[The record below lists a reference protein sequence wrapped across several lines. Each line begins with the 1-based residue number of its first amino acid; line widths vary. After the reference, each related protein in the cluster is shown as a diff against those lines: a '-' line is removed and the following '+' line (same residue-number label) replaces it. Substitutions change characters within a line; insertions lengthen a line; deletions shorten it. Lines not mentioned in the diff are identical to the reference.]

1 MDLLSDRFQSL
12 FSLKSMGLIDGQIDE
27 ILKIG
32 FVKSNF
38 IYGALNTTAEVEKKM
53 LNRNN
58 EENTSE
64 FNNGTNE
71 MQQLN
76 SKLVK

>member
-38 IYGALNTTAEVEKKM
+38 IYAALNTTAEVK
-53 LNRNN
+53 NN
-58 EENTSE
+58 AEQE
-64 FNNGTNE
+64 
-71 MQQLN
+71 Q
-76 SKLVK
+76 